1 MGLYR
6 RKGSRFWWMS
16 STVNRERVF
25 DSTKTTSKEI
35 AKKIW
40 KKREGEIALGLF
52 KVGWPGERMTFA
64 QLCDEFLLSHTS
76 TLSTGSQRNH
86 QTFSKTLK
94 AFFKDRRL
102 LEINQRAIEEY
113 RDYRHHQSSKRNP
126 KKTVKGATVN
136 RALEYLQCMFE
147 FAVNRKYI
155 AENPAAGVKHFDERR
170 ERPSKRMLTVDE
182 EQQILDAAP
191 PHLRVAI
198 VLLVQTGGRT
208 YSEGFSLRWEQM
220 DLENSLIHL
229 GGDVKTSESAQP
241 VPLSRLAC
249 EVLQQWR
256 KEQGSQSPY
265 VFPSPRD
272 ASKPIRSVKRAW
284 RTALTKAEVPYFPIY
299 NLRHAFCTR
308 LSWVAPDA
316 IVQRAM
322 RHSSPET
329 KRRYQ
334 LGIIHQV
341 REHLER
347 ANEKAYQGRDPLHFR
362 DSRDPAE
369 VSRITEVCN

>member
-1 MGLYR
+1 M
-6 RKGSRFWWMS
+6 
-16 STVNRERVF
+16 
-25 DSTKTTSKEI
+25 
-35 AKKIW
+35 
-40 KKREGEIALGLF
+40 
-52 KVGWPGERMTFA
+52 
-64 QLCDEFLLSHTS
+64 
-76 TLSTGSQRNH
+76 
-86 QTFSKTLK
+86 
-94 AFFKDRRL
+94 
-102 LEINQRAIEEY
+102 EINQQAIEEY

-182 EQQILDAAP
+182 EQRVLSAAP

-229 GGDVKTSESAQP
+229 DGDVKTSESAQP

-249 EVLQQWR
+249 EVLQKWR
-256 KEQGSQSPY
+256 NEQGSQSPY

-284 RTALTKAEVPYFPIY
+284 RTALTKADVQPASRI
-299 NLRHAFCTR
+299 LHAT
-308 LSWVAPDA
+308 
-316 IVQRAM
+316 
-322 RHSSPET
+322 
-329 KRRYQ
+329 Q
-334 LGIIHQV
+334 LGSTGCYCPARNAPQQPGDETPLSIGDHSPGS
-341 REHLER
+341 R
-347 ANEKAYQGRDPLHFR
+347 APRTSE
-362 DSRDPAE
+362 
-369 VSRITEVCN
+369 